1 MIRMIDIVKLDS
13 YVKSHNINKIDI
25 LKIDTQGYE
34 DKVLKG
40 AINLIK
46 LHKIKLIKLEL
57 IFSQI
62 YKNPLN
68 IYDVEKYLIP
78 NGYKLFAISDNGNLY
93 SNVIFQTDLIYISPK
108 LYSKFKY
115 FMNDIKVN

>member
-1 MIRMIDIVKLDS
+1 MIDIVKLDS